1 MRYVNR
7 GRGGGGNLT
16 YAISFEKKLKVITQ
30 KVNIWQC

>member
-7 GRGGGGNLT
+7 GWGGGKF
-16 YAISFEKKLKVITQ
+16 ISFEKKLKVITQ